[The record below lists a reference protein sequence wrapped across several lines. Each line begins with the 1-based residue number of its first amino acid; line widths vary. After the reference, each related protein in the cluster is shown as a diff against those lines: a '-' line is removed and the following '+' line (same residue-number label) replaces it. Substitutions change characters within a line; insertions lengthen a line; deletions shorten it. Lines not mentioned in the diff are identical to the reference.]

1 MNRTPVVFWLLGANL
16 LVFMLEMTTGGN
28 LLIARFALWPIGTLH
43 TVSGAVDYP
52 FYPWQLVTYGF
63 LHGGLLHLFLNM
75 YALWLFGRSL
85 EETMGAQ
92 RFLVFYMA
100 CVVGA
105 ALMHLV
111 VQALLMMQGAIP
123 RPVIGASGGTFGLL
137 MAFAYLFPDVRLY
150 LLIPPMPVK
159 AKWFA
164 LGYGIVE
171 LAVGVTGTAS
181 GLAHFAHLGG
191 MITAYL
197 LVRYWIVAR

>member
-1 MNRTPVVFWLLGANL
+1 MNRTSAVFLLLGVNTLIFL
-16 LVFMLEMTTGGN
+16 LETTSGSRM
-28 LLIARFALWPIGTLH
+28 IDQFALWPIDLSLQHLLT
-43 TVSGAVDYP
+43 GAYA
-52 FYPWQLVTYGF
+52 FHPWQLLTYGF
-63 LHGGLLHLFLNM
+63 LHGSVLHLFLNM

-85 EETMGAQ
+85 ETSLGSQ
-92 RFLVFYMA
+92 RFLLFYLT

-105 ALMHLV
+105 ALAHLL
-111 VQALLMMQGAIP
+111 VQSYLISHGVTP

-137 MAFAYLFPDVRLY
+137 MAFAYLFPDARLF

-171 LAVGVTGTAS
+171 LVVGVTGTAS

-191 MITAYL
+191 MVTAYL
-197 LVRYWIVAR
+197 LLRYWIAAR